1 MRDGSSTRKRLERC
15 ALTLFVKKGI
25 TATTI
30 KDIAQLANIAEGT
43 LYRHY
48 ESKEELARQLYLN
61 AHTHIS
67 AQVKQNIQN
76 CHQIGEKIAMLV
88 RFFCEK
94 YDEDPILFNYL
105 LLAQHEQIKALSDN
119 EISAH
124 DIVVSIFN
132 DAQRRKEMP
141 KRDSQF
147 CAVILLGILLQ
158 AAICRVYNRISKPMI
173 DDVELLYQAI
183 MDALH
188 LNE

>member
-30 KDIAQLANIAEGT
+30 KDIAQHASIAEGT

-48 ESKEELARQLYLN
+48 ESKEELAKQLYLN
-61 AHTHIS
+61 AHASIS
-67 AQVKQNIQN
+67 AQVKQSIQS
-76 CHQIGEKIAMLV
+76 CHDIHEKIKIIV
-88 RFFCEK
+88 RFICEK

-105 LLAQHEQIKALSDN
+105 LLAQHEQIKALSEN

-158 AAICRVYNRISKPMI
+158 AAICRVYNRIPKPMV
-173 DDVELLYQAI
+173 DDVEPLYQAI
-183 MDALH
+183 IDALQ
-188 LNE
+188 LN

>member
-30 KDIAQLANIAEGT
+30 KDIAQKAEVAEGT

-48 ESKEELARQLYLN
+48 ESKEELAKQLYLD

-67 AQVKQNIQN
+67 SQVKAFIAHSHDIQ
-76 CHQIGEKIAMLV
+76 EKIKLMV
-88 RFFCEK
+88 HFFCEK

-105 LLAQHEQIKALSDN
+105 LLAQHEQIKALSEK

-124 DIVVSIFN
+124 DIVVTIFN
-132 DAQRRKEMP
+132 EAIRKKEMP
-141 KRDSQF
+141 KRDSQL
-147 CAVILLGILLQ
+147 CSVVLLGILLQ
-158 AAICRVYNRISKPMI
+158 AAICRVYNRITRPML
-173 DDVELLYQAI
+173 DDAQALYQAVLH
-183 MDALH
+183 ALQ
-188 LNE
+188 LG

>member
-30 KDIAQLANIAEGT
+30 KDIAQKAGVAEGT

-48 ESKEELARQLYLN
+48 ESKEELAKQLYLD

-67 AQVKQNIQN
+67 AQVKAILVDS
-76 CHQIGEKIAMLV
+76 HDIKEKIKMMV

-94 YDEDPILFNYL
+94 YDEDPIVFNYL
-105 LLAQHEQIKALSDN
+105 LLAQHEQIKALAEK

-132 DAQRRKEMP
+132 DAIRKKEMP
-141 KRDSQF
+141 KRDSQI
-147 CAVILLGILLQ
+147 AAIILLGILLQ
-158 AAICRVYNRISKPMI
+158 AAICRVYNRVTRPMI
-173 DDVELLYQAI
+173 DDAEILEVAIINALEL
-183 MDALH
+183 
-188 LNE
+188 N

>member
-30 KDIAQLANIAEGT
+30 KDIAQKAGVAEGT

-48 ESKEELARQLYLN
+48 DSKEELAKQLYID

-67 AQVKQNIQN
+67 AQVKAIITDCTDIKQ
-76 CHQIGEKIAMLV
+76 KVKMMV
-88 RFFCEK
+88 SFFCEK
-94 YDEDPILFNYL
+94 YDEDPIVFNYL
-105 LLAQHEQIKALSDN
+105 LLAQHEQIKGLSEK

-132 DAQRRKEMP
+132 DAIRKKEMP
-141 KRDSQF
+141 KRDSQL
-147 CAVILLGILLQ
+147 CAVILLGVLLQ
-158 AAICRVYNRISKPMI
+158 AAICRVYNRIARPMV
-173 DDVELLYQAI
+173 DDADVLQKAVLNALEL
-183 MDALH
+183 
-188 LNE
+188 N